1 MRRKKA
7 GNLEKYHI
15 VEKSDESESPLQGQ
29 KKMPLATSS
38 QGACK
43 VVASHL
49 YIRRK

>member
-29 KKMPLATSS
+29 KNAP
-38 QGACK
+38 CNF
-43 VVASHL
+43 VARGL
-49 YIRRK
+49 